1 MVNLS
6 LSGPLGLLSETCA
19 EAFDHRF
26 YTNLPGYD
34 KNWLWR
40 GDDLWNDRWEQV
52 LYLQPEWVEIISWN
66 DYGESHYIGPIV
78 DKALGA
84 LEVGEAPYD
93 YVSDFPHDG
102 WRQLLPFYIDMYTVR
117 RLFFTHVSYITTH
130 VANGSLPCNPEQRYN
145 N

>member
-1 MVNLS
+1 MVRVPS
-6 LSGPLGLLSETCA
+6 LLDKLQESLLTVRRYH
-19 EAFDHRF
+19 DRF

-78 DKALGA
+78 DDALGA
-84 LEVGEAPYD
+84 LTVGEAPFD
-93 YVSDFPHDG
+93 YVSDYPHDG
-102 WRQLLPFYIDMYTVR
+102 WRRLLPFYIDMYTVR
-117 RLFFTHVSYITTH
+117 GIPPSSFLQNLQHKT
-130 VANGSLPCNPEQRYN
+130 
-145 N
+145 